1 MAVPANPLPLSLD
14 HLRSMDETYNKLRTT
29 FVEQTNKMS
38 EASDREQKLLDR
50 IKELERMLALSEEK
64 SGVETEKACAAA
76 REATEWKMQY
86 DKLRSTLQNA
96 LEQQA

>member
-1 MAVPANPLPLSLD
+1 
-14 HLRSMDETYNKLRTT
+14 MDETYNKLRNN
-29 FVEQTNKMS
+29 FLEQANKLN

-64 SGVETEKACAAA
+64 SGAEIEKACAAA
-76 REATEWKMQY
+76 REATEWKTQY

-96 LEQQA
+96 LEQQT